1 MRRSIRG
8 NRILAKPY
16 RDLVTLGYLTL
27 PATNGEDRRLARAHR
42 LAAAVVSRHG
52 RQDERRL
59 RQILLRRVLHGRALP
74 WPRGPLEAVP
84 AAVSPA
90 DLDLLRALN
99 ALTAAGRAAYCLLAV
114 EGRPPEEVT
123 GILAGARVRDPA
135 GALAEAR
142 TLANDVTLSLDP
154 TVARLYARPVRRLRL
169 ALALVLAACAAAAAW
184 PRPDL
189 ARPAGAAPS
198 ELAEL
203 AELEITRAAP
213 DAWRA
218 GAGPT
223 LASWPPRGSRTD
235 DTQLVRRA
243 ATAWGGGP
251 VQLIFAGRVDD
262 ATVVLLR
269 RHDQVARFTV
279 AGGRE
284 DLRVTPAAGAGPLKL
299 TGTRYL
305 APPWTRE
312 MWAAPLSGRAPRW
325 RVLRLTGGVSE
336 PVAAGTRGTCRQ
348 GPVLRLRAA
357 ADTGRGLPAPG
368 EVRDLPS
375 SSAVREPPGPKAGR
389 GLPYTLLDV
398 GGVSLADVSKDTFPA
413 VKALGCA
420 PGRRHAAVTE
430 R

>member
-16 RDLVTLGYLTL
+16 RDLVTLGYLAL

-59 RQILLRRVLHGRALP
+59 RQIFLRRVLRGRALP

-84 AAVSPA
+84 AAVSPS
-90 DLDLLRALN
+90 DLGLLRALN
-99 ALTAAGRAAYCLLAV
+99 SLTAAGRAAYCLLAV

-123 GILAGARVRDPA
+123 GILAGARVPDPA
-135 GALAEAR
+135 GALAEAE
-142 TLANDVTLSLDP
+142 TLPRDVTLSLDP

-169 ALALVLAACAAAAAW
+169 ALTLVLAACAAAAAW

-189 ARPAGAAPS
+189 ARPAGAAPH
-198 ELAEL
+198 ELREP
-203 AELEITRAAP
+203 EVTRAAP
-213 DAWRA
+213 DAWRT

-243 ATAWGGGP
+243 AAAWGGGR

-262 ATVVLLR
+262 AVIVILR

-284 DLRVTPAAGAGPLKL
+284 ELRVTPAPGAGAGPLKL

-325 RVLRLTGGVSE
+325 RALRLTGGVTE
-336 PVAAGTRGTCRQ
+336 PVAAATRGTCRR
-348 GPVLRLRAA
+348 GPLLRLRAA
-357 ADTGRGLPAPG
+357 EDRGRGLPPA
-368 EVRDLPS
+368 EIRR
-375 SSAVREPPGPKAGR
+375 A
-389 GLPYTLLDV
+389 LPYTLLDV
-398 GGVSLADVSKDTFPA
+398 GGVSPADVSGDTFPA
-413 VKALGCA
+413 WKALGCA
-420 PGRRHAAVTE
+420 PGRPHAAVSE
-430 R
+430 RGRPPTR